1 MFISR
6 HVHCDPSPPSPS
18 SQSPCQ
24 PSARWVPPSSSC
36 QWESS
41 RSPYCQHCRRQS
53 RVTSLGK
60 GLWVRDWAFTEIFP
74 LWELYL
80 ITWNLGKTCPQ
91 IISLKFP
98 KDETLDIF
106 ELGWLLDSSLEG
118 KVASHLVQTSSTAG
132 LYHSAVDLPVCHLHV
147 LLCGQG
153 ESQQGR
159 QQEYPQCHVG
169 SNWWLYWDV
178 EATRHSKALIS
189 LLSLKY

>member
-6 HVHCDPSPPSPS
+6 HVHFDPSPPSPS
-18 SQSPCQ
+18 SQSPCP

-41 RSPYCQHCRRQS
+41 RSPDCQHCRRQS
-53 RVTSLGK
+53 RVTSLGR
-60 GLWVRDWAFTEIFP
+60 WVRDWAFTEIFP

-80 ITWNLGKTCPQ
+80 ITWNLGETCPQ

-118 KVASHLVQTSSTAG
+118 KVASHLVQTSSTTG

-147 LLCGQG
+147 LLCCQG

-159 QQEYPQCHVG
+159 QQEYPQSHVG